1 MNTRT
6 STNKTKKVAKVAEEV
21 LVFKAGDIDRSHTS
35 SVAGVMFYK
44 IPSIKDPR
52 GNLSIIEY
60 GKQLPFAPK
69 RAFAVYDV
77 PSKKVR
83 GEHAHKKQ
91 QQYLICVKGS
101 VHVLVDDGVHR
112 EEIVLRA
119 FDAGIYV
126 PPLVWGTEYKY
137 SEDGVLLVFA
147 SGLYDPNDYIRD
159 YQEFLEIVKKR
170 K

>member
-1 MNTRT
+1 MNKRISTPKKKKT
-6 STNKTKKVAKVAEEV
+6 SSIQEDVP
-21 LVFKAGDIDRSHTS
+21 VFKAGDIDRSHVS

-44 IPSIKDPR
+44 IPSVKDPR
-52 GNLSIIEY
+52 GNLSFIEY

-101 VHVLVDDGVHR
+101 VHVLVDDGIHR

-137 SEDGVLLVFA
+137 SEDGVLFVFA
-147 SGLYDPNDYIRD
+147 SGLYDPDDYIRD
-159 YQEFLEIVKKR
+159 YQEFLAAVKKR
-170 K
+170 R